1 MEEEN
6 QQQVKQEPQR
16 VKQEP
21 QRVTTKDPKK
31 VEAGK
36 RLAAIN
42 CKKREAKKREEQ
54 AQLERG
60 FTSGMNQ
67 YYGIGAVI
75 SLGVIGGLGLFI
87 YRTKKV
93 LQSEKSQCQ
102 SPNNHALRITSLI
115 WIKSLLYYKNGQEEH
130 SK

>member
-1 MEEEN
+1 MAEEN
-6 QQQVKQEPQR
+6 QAQQEPKEPQQVQ
-16 VKQEP
+16 QEP

-42 CKKREAKKREEQ
+42 CKKRKVKKREEQ
-54 AQLERG
+54 AQLEKT
-60 FTSGMNQ
+60 TSRVNQ

-75 SLGVIGGLGLFI
+75 ALGVIGGLGYYI
-87 YRTKKV
+87 SRSKKREV
-93 LQSEKSQCQ
+93 
-102 SPNNHALRITSLI
+102 PNNPPQQPCPQAQAQTNKFE
-115 WIKSLLYYKNGQEEH
+115 IKSLLYYKNGQEEY